1 MWGVT
6 ARVARADGYR
16 GEMRDLPRER
26 AKDIYRRMYWDAV
39 RADELQ
45 QRRHYAAYRVGAG
58 GGQIQDSPGSGGELK
73 KLDSW
78 DADQCDCI
86 GRREEVKSR

>member
-1 MWGVT
+1 MEPIRRGQ
-6 ARVARADGYR
+6 RAVKG
-16 GEMRDLPRER
+16 
-26 AKDIYRRMYWDAV
+26 AV
-39 RADELQ
+39 CADELQ

-58 GGQIQDSPGSGGELK
+58 GGQIQDCAGSGGELK

-86 GRREEVKSR
+86 GRREEVKNR